1 MYLRVHIYI
10 KMKEAFEDGDA
21 FRHDFYIIF
30 QNVDFHY
37 YIPLSITSNRVEN
50 YRRYWSH
57 EEREKEKEKKLKG
70 GARKGDWQPGVGIAS
85 ISDTRIK
92 EEFIHDPGPSQPR
105 ANFVLADAPR
115 RPVTHSRNVSFGLV
129 GREIYERQG
138 LGRRAATVSLSDTV
152 GGSPT
157 ERK

>member
-1 MYLRVHIYI
+1 
-10 KMKEAFEDGDA
+10 MKEAFEDEDT

-37 YIPLSITSNRVEN
+37 YPIVWKIIEGI
-50 YRRYWSH
+50 RRTKR

>member
-1 MYLRVHIYI
+1 MW
-10 KMKEAFEDGDA
+10 K
-21 FRHDFYIIF
+21 IIEG
-30 QNVDFHY
+30 
-37 YIPLSITSNRVEN
+37 I
-50 YRRYWSH
+50 RRTKR